1 MQSTTHRGWC
11 ASPPLYPQC
20 SRTPLTVERSDARTA
35 QRAAWAT
42 ASDKMDGGECYMV
55 SDMAPDATK
64 EWYFCSAPMDGAG
77 ASCEPAPEWMG
88 TLSDGSKVYICTTPK
103 V

>member
-1 MQSTTHRGWC
+1 
-11 ASPPLYPQC
+11 
-20 SRTPLTVERSDARTA
+20 
-35 QRAAWAT
+35 
-42 ASDKMDGGECYMV
+42 MDGGECYMV

-88 TLSDGSKVYICTTPK
+88 TLGDGSKVYICTTPK
-103 V
+103 M